1 MSYEYKYYKSP
12 ERRRVESI
20 YWAGVFVWAGLIFGF
35 DILFALPQI
44 GAATTLTWFVVGAG
58 LFGLML
64 DVYYAASPETIN
76 PRPNDW
82 LWSGFWLVIG
92 LSGFFTAD
100 IFWPLVS
107 MIVGSIAL
115 AGALRRR

>member
-1 MSYEYKYYKSP
+1 MSYEYNDYRNA
-12 ERRRVESI
+12 ERRRAESV
-20 YWAGVFVWAGLIFGF
+20 YWAGVFMWAGLVFGY

-44 GAATTLTWFVVGAG
+44 GTASALTWFVVGAG
-58 LFGLML
+58 LYGLL
-64 DVYYAASPETIN
+64 INAYYAASPETIN

-92 LSGFFTAD
+92 LSGFFTAG
-100 IFWPLVS
+100 IFWPMVS
-107 MIVGSIAL
+107 LIVGSIAL